1 MIIDEYGN
9 RRFPGIYRGIVVD
22 TCDPLN
28 QGRLKLRI
36 PQVLFEEI
44 TDWSPGQFSSG
55 SAPELEPGDNV
66 WVMFEGGDPSFPV
79 WVGTIEYKESEQ
91 IQYPVPGNVDAGTA
105 FSTYGGISPIEAGI
119 FNSVYGGTNPIS
131 GGRP

>member
-36 PQVLFEEI
+36 PQVLFEAI

-79 WVGTIEYKESEQ
+79 WVGTIEYQESEQ

-119 FNSVYGGTNPIS
+119 FNSVYGGTNPVS

>member
-9 RRFPGIYRGIVVD
+9 RRFPGIYRGVVVD
-22 TCDPLN
+22 TCDPLD

-36 PQVLFEEI
+36 PQVLFEAI
-44 TDWSPGQFSSG
+44 TDWSPGQFSAG
-55 SAPELEPGDNV
+55 STPDLKPGDNV

-105 FSTYGGISPIEAGI
+105 FSNYGGVSPIEAGI
-119 FNSVYGGTNPIS
+119 FNSIYGGTNPIS